1 VAHTQAARAGLSD
14 RYQQQP
20 VLVGAEAVRRVDGA
34 RRARRQPEEE
44 GQDLREY
51 SPIASHCSAARISC
65 RGGYDARAPMP
76 MPMQC
81 SSGDSAIGALSRRPA
96 GRGCVRACV
105 RACGVG
111 VATPTREGRW
121 ARADSVASIAPHG
134 ECCMYATSTDHIC
147 LYLCASDVCF
157 GTRLAMR
164 MAHLARAGGRAWERR
179 GGH

>member
-1 VAHTQAARAGLSD
+1 MD

-44 GQDLREY
+44 GQYLRADC
-51 SPIASHCSAARISC
+51 IASSVARISC
-65 RGGYDARAPMP
+65 RGGYDARARANANTI
-76 MPMQC
+76 QQW
-81 SSGDSAIGALSRRPA
+81 GLGIGARVGLPVA
-96 GRGCVRACV
+96 AACV
-105 RACGVG
+105 QLRRRRR
-111 VATPTREGRW
+111 PTREGRW

-164 MAHLARAGGRAWERR
+164 MAHLAQAGGRAWERR